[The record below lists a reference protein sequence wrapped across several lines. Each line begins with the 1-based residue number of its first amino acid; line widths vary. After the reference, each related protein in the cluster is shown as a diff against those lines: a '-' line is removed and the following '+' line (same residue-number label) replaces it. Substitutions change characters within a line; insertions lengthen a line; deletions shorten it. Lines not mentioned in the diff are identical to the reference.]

1 MTGWEPAEVTTY
13 EYDGDGRL
21 VRSTTVREAEFT
33 PDEVASL
40 LASRRAAGV
49 RRGSHGYTIAE
60 ATDPANQ
67 FAFAP
72 SKPVRDWAMKAMHSA
87 QQQWYAEHPE
97 DKGDPS
103 LVWTVEKRR

>member
-1 MTGWEPAEVTTY
+1 M
-13 EYDGDGRL
+13 

-40 LASRRAAGV
+40 LASRRAANV
-49 RRGSHGYTIAE
+49 KRGPHGYPISV

-72 SKPVRDWAMKAMHSA
+72 AKPVRDWAMVAMATA
-87 QQQWYAEHPE
+87 QKQWYAEHPE

-103 LVWTVEKRR
+103 LVWNVEKRR